1 MSFDV
6 DAETRMSMLKRKKSE
21 KFFSPQKETKKI
33 KTEIITL
40 KEDQNNEE
48 HHTLNLSCLFSPNW
62 LNDEV
67 IDEYMK
73 LLNLVDNEVFMFTTY
88 FYNTF
93 STGGFEAV
101 KNYYRRYNLFSYKTI
116 FIPVHHGPHW
126 FLITYNGD
134 KLESY
139 DPLIYPG
146 ETLEESY
153 QLHLQILTDIKD
165 KYWKQL
171 FQKYDKPFNEP

>member
-1 MSFDV
+1 
-6 DAETRMSMLKRKKSE
+6 ML
-21 KFFSPQKETKKI
+21 FFP
-33 KTEIITL
+33 
-40 KEDQNNEE
+40 
-48 HHTLNLSCLFSPNW
+48 NL

-73 LLNLVDNEVFMFTTY
+73 RLNSVDNEVFMFTTY

-116 FIPVHHGPHW
+116 FIPVHLGPHW

-139 DPLIYPG
+139 DPFNYPG
-146 ETLEESY
+146 TTPTKRKQMLEENY
-153 QLHLQILTDIKD
+153 QTHLKILTDLKD
-165 KYWKQL
+165 KY
-171 FQKYDKPFNEP
+171 